1 MSYSCQT
8 FLGYLCRMTNEE
20 LIAWFKDKELPKVLR
35 INRAITQHEVQ
46 NAVKR
51 NIENLLANPND
62 NRAKHRLTDIMTA
75 LETPYDGP
83 EIPAL

>member
-8 FLGYLCRMTNEE
+8 FLGYLCRMSNEE
-20 LIAWFKDKELPKVLR
+20 LIAWFKDKELPKILR
-35 INRAITQHEVQ
+35 INRAITQHDVQ
-46 NAVKR
+46 DAVKR